1 MRLFFC
7 LKIVKWRQLQVSVA
21 HGHTNFG
28 MAKEYTLDKLNS
40 SLILNKNAEL
50 RLGGNQLNKAII

>member
-1 MRLFFC
+1 M
-7 LKIVKWRQLQVSVA
+7 SVA
-21 HGHTNFG
+21 HGHTNVG
-28 MAKEYTLDKLNS
+28 MAKEGTLDKLNS